1 MDYLEYK
8 KGANEMASNPNK
20 LVLDVEELK
29 KGKYSA
35 VQIEYTIL
43 TSAIADNSTITIPLT
58 YQVGNNSLQVYVLGE
73 RLIKVDG
80 NKDGHYKEVGTAGST
95 SNQIQFN
102 NIGQS
107 IPVGTVISYVVTGD
121 YS

>member
-1 MDYLEYK
+1 
-8 KGANEMASNPNK
+8 MASNPNK

-43 TSAIADNSTITIPLT
+43 TSAIEDNSTITIPLT

-95 SNQIQFN
+95 SNQIQLN